1 MEEERLGWRT
11 GGWGGREG
19 WGGKGGWCGGGEAR
33 LGVLGGQEAGDQDTS
48 LEAKVKREKSTK

>member
-1 MEEERLGWRT
+1 MRG

-19 WGGKGGWCGGGEAR
+19 WGGKGGWCEGGEAG